1 MKCMRA
7 TLPIAIIAAGALAA
21 GCGSTTR
28 DRVQQ
33 DASRSARAALE
44 RAGISADDEAG
55 PMSCAQVGKR
65 GKQRSASVWRCSA
78 DLASGAQVQCEV
90 RLGSP
95 AKARHTSCGGALAVT
110 SHTLSY

>member
-1 MKCMRA
+1 MWCMRA

-44 RAGISADDEAG
+44 RAGISADDQAG
-55 PMSCAQVGKR
+55 PMSCALVGKR
-65 GKQRSASVWRCSA
+65 SKRKASVWRCSA
-78 DLASGAQVQCEV
+78 NLVSGARVQCEV
-90 RLGSP
+90 HVASRQVT
-95 AKARHTSCGGALAVT
+95 ARRTSCGGALAADST
-110 SHTLSY
+110 TLSY

>member
-1 MKCMRA
+1 MRA

-21 GCGSTTR
+21 GCGSTTK

-44 RAGISADDEAG
+44 RAGISADDQAG

-65 GKQRSASVWRCSA
+65 GKPSNVWRCSA
-78 DLASGAQVQCEV
+78 DLVSGAQVRCEV
-90 RLGSP
+90 HLGHL
-95 AKARHTSCGGALAVT
+95 KANAQRTSCGGALAVD
-110 SHTLSY
+110 SRTLSY